1 MQFYRCRAPLRLGLA
16 GGGTDVQSYSDIYGG
31 NVLNVTINRYA
42 YTHLQLNDT
51 PDIEIESYD
60 FGSSSRI
67 NLKNEII
74 YNGESD
80 LAKGAIK
87 HFYDGSVGFKLVT
100 HNDAPPGSGLGS
112 SSAMVVSLIGAFKE
126 LKNLSMSQYDIAQR
140 AVQIERHE
148 LGIMGGLQDQYAS
161 AFGGFNFMEFNK
173 ESGVIVNP
181 LRIDPWVLRELEYN
195 LVLAYTKKNRLS
207 STIIESQVKNVEN
220 NDKSCLDA
228 MHNLKSHAH
237 EMKKALL
244 TGNPTEFGKLLDY
257 TWQEKKKMA
266 ATISNPLL
274 DQLYEDAIKAGALG
288 GKVSGAGGGGFMM
301 FYCESTKKREVIEAL
316 IKGGAEIMDFA
327 FELEGVQSW
336 RSCRQMKTPQT
347 VFTSQGPLVA

>member
-1 MQFYRCRAPLRLGLA
+1 
-16 GGGTDVQSYSDIYGG
+16 
-31 NVLNVTINRYA
+31 
-42 YTHLQLNDT
+42 
-51 PDIEIESYD
+51 
-60 FGSSSRI
+60 
-67 NLKNEII
+67 
-74 YNGESD
+74 
-80 LAKGAIK
+80 
-87 HFYDGSVGFKLVT
+87 
-100 HNDAPPGSGLGS
+100 
-112 SSAMVVSLIGAFKE
+112 
-126 LKNLSMSQYDIAQR
+126 
-140 AVQIERHE
+140 
-148 LGIMGGLQDQYAS
+148 
-161 AFGGFNFMEFNK
+161 
-173 ESGVIVNP
+173 
-181 LRIDPWVLRELEYN
+181 
-195 LVLAYTKKNRLS
+195 
-207 STIIESQVKNVEN
+207 
-220 NDKSCLDA
+220 